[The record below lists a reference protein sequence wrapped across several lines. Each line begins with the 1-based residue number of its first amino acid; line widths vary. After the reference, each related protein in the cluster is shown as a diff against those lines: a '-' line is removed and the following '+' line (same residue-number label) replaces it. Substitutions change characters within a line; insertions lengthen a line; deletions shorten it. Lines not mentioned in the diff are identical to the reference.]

1 MADIKHLSP
10 NSLAFI
16 GLSNEYCHAIESAS
30 ECEPDEFV
38 NSMIRLLLAYIFRRL
53 ISGRQSDL
61 TIWRISTTLST
72 KPATMP
78 RDEA

>member
-38 NSMIRLLLAYIFRRL
+38 NSMIRLLPRLYISASDLRQTVGSDDMAYIDDYRRK
-53 ISGRQSDL
+53 
-61 TIWRISTTLST
+61 RI
-72 KPATMP
+72 
-78 RDEA
+78 

>member
-38 NSMIRLLLAYIFRRL
+38 NSMIRLLRRL